1 MVTLARK
8 YLIAP
13 NDTPYYHVMSRCV
26 RRAFLCGKDNYSG
39 QCFEHR
45 RQWIVDR
52 IKFLSSVFN
61 LDVCAYAI
69 MSNHY
74 HLVLNIN
81 STDSWDEKQVF
92 AYWSQLCQLPKVCQD
107 YMENQPQSKAVLALV
122 YLLADKYR
130 KRLMSISWFMKM
142 LNENIARQANLE
154 DKVTGSFWESR
165 FKSQALL
172 DERALLTC
180 MAYVDLNPIRA
191 AMTRSPENSD
201 YTSIQER
208 IKSKSS
214 NLLNLGFAEN
224 DIPYNLTDYLDLV
237 DSTGR
242 AILANKKGFIPDDLP
257 PILNRLGLD
266 ETTWLDE
273 LYQFKFQGRKAIG
286 TVQQL
291 KKFVENI
298 KNKIKQDISLI
309 PALE

>member
-1 MVTLARK
+1 MTLARK

-13 NDTPYYHVMSRCV
+13 EDTPFYHVMSRCV
-26 RRAFLCGKDNYSG
+26 RRAFLCGKDKYSG

-45 RQWIVDR
+45 RQWMVDR
-52 IKFLSSVFN
+52 IKFLSSIFN
-61 LDVCAYAI
+61 LDICSYAI

-74 HLVLNIN
+74 HLVLKIN
-81 STDSWDEKQVF
+81 STDDWDTKQVF
-92 AYWSQLCQLPKVCQD
+92 AYWSQLCRLPKVCQD
-107 YMENQPQSKAVLALV
+107 FMKNESQSKAVLALV

-130 KRLMSISWFMKM
+130 KRLMSISWFMKL
-142 LNENIARQANLE
+142 LNENIARQANIE
-154 DKVTGSFWESR
+154 DKVTGSFWEGR

-191 AMTRSPENSD
+191 AMARSPENSD

-208 IKSKSS
+208 IKSKTS
-214 NLLNLGFAEN
+214 NLLNLGFDED
-224 DIPYNLTDYLDLV
+224 DIHYNLTDYLDLV

-242 AILANKKGFIPDDLP
+242 AILANKKGYIPDDLP

-291 KKFVENI
+291 KNFVENI
-298 KNKIKQDISLI
+298 KQKIKADISLI

>member
-1 MVTLARK
+1 MTLARK
-8 YLIAP
+8 YLISP
-13 NDTPYYHVMSRCV
+13 EDTLYYHVMSRCV
-26 RRAFLCGKDNYSG
+26 RRAFLCGKDKYSG

-61 LDVCAYAI
+61 LDVCSYAI

-74 HLVLNIN
+74 HLVLKIN
-81 STDSWDEKQVF
+81 STKNWDEKQVF
-92 AYWSQLCQLPKVCQD
+92 AYWSQLCQLPKICNDFMKNVT
-107 YMENQPQSKAVLALV
+107 QSKAVLALV
-122 YLLADKYR
+122 YLFADKYR

-142 LNENIARQANLE
+142 LNENIARQANFE

-191 AMTRSPENSD
+191 AMARSPEQSD

-214 NLLNLGFAEN
+214 NLLNLGFDKG

-242 AILANKKGFIPDDLP
+242 AILVNKKGFIPDELP

-266 ETTWLDE
+266 ETTWMDE

-286 TVQQL
+286 TVEQL
-291 KKFVENI
+291 KNFVEKI
-298 KNKIKQDISLI
+298 KKKIKQDISLI

>member
-1 MVTLARK
+1 MTLARK

-13 NDTPYYHVMSRCV
+13 EDTPYYHVMSRCV
-26 RRAFLCGKDNYSG
+26 RRAFLCGKDKYSG
-39 QCFEHR
+39 QCYEHR
-45 RQWIVDR
+45 RQWMLDR
-52 IKFLSSVFN
+52 IKFLASIFN

-74 HLVLNIN
+74 HLVLKIN
-81 STDSWDEKQVF
+81 STDDWDNKQVF

-107 YMENQPQSKAVLALV
+107 FMKNEVQSKPVLALV

-142 LNENIARQANLE
+142 LNEYIARQANLE

-165 FKSQALL
+165 SKSQALL
-172 DERALLTC
+172 DERALLSC

-191 AMTRSPENSD
+191 AMALSPENSD
-201 YTSIQER
+201 YTSIEER

-214 NLLNLGFAEN
+214 NLLNLGFGED

-257 PILNRLGLD
+257 PILNRLSLD

-286 TVQQL
+286 TVEQL

-298 KNKIKQDISLI
+298 KNKIKRDISLV

>member
-1 MVTLARK
+1 MTLARK

-13 NDTPYYHVMSRCV
+13 EDTPYYHVMSRCV
-26 RRAFLCGKDNYSG
+26 RRAFLCGVDKYSG
-39 QCFEHR
+39 NNYEHR
-45 RQWIVDR
+45 RGLIVER
-52 IKFLSSVFN
+52 IKFLTTVFN
-61 LDVCAYAI
+61 IDVCAYAV

-74 HLVLNIN
+74 HLVLKIN
-81 STDSWDEKQVF
+81 STENWDEKQVF
-92 AYWSQLCQLPKVCQD
+92 AYWSQLCKLPKVCQD
-107 YMENQPQSKAVLALV
+107 FMKNDAQSKPVLALV

-154 DKVTGSFWESR
+154 DKVTGCFWEGR

-172 DERALLTC
+172 DERALITC
-180 MAYVDLNPIRA
+180 MVYVDLNPIRA
-191 AMTRSPENSD
+191 TMARSPEGSD
-201 YTSIQER
+201 YTSIQAR
-208 IKSKSS
+208 IKSKTS
-214 NLLNLGFAEN
+214 NLLNLGFDED

-242 AILANKKGFIPDDLP
+242 AVLVNKSGFIPSDLP
-257 PILNRLGLD
+257 PMLNRLGLD

-273 LYQFKFQGRKAIG
+273 LNQFKFQRNKAVG

-291 KKFVENI
+291 KNFIENI
-298 KNKIKQDISLI
+298 KQKIKADLSLI